1 MLLQVDLYTVVCAAS
16 STASLVCCVVST
28 SSENAPTLRLIASYL
43 LHECIRQHE
52 SSLQSIIMQTDVEAQ
67 ANAES
72 YTLASALQ
80 GQAKDSTH
88 EDLEA
93 FQNDCI
99 LPFLSKSLPSR
110 ISSAFESAENLST
123 KIMGGVILNCESH
136 EVAYSWTRNG
146 KMLESIFHG
155 LLLFARFLIDL
166 PGDGNKTLVQAPVS
180 ECGELLVL
188 LQKLEMD
195 GFCAAI
201 VSTDTSCMM
210 KHARAERADQVLRP
224 LSNPLSQPGYSSF
237 QVSTGSVWTF
247 ISQPHAIDSTMEE
260 AMSVFTALL
269 GAPLRPT
276 ADISSISMNSPRLPE
291 STIK

>member
-1 MLLQVDLYTVVCAAS
+1 MADDDVDACIFITTSGHLLVNCSVREIALSVPHLGSLVATLQQFSQGQRLTLLQVDLYTVVCATS
-16 STASLVCCVVST
+16 STASLVCCVLNT

-52 SSLQSIIMQTDVEAQ
+52 SSLPSIVMQTDMEAQ

-80 GQAKDSTH
+80 GQAKDCTH

-136 EVAYSWTRNG
+136 EVAYSWTRHG
-146 KMLESIFHG
+146 KMLESMVHG
-155 LLLFARFLIDL
+155 LLLFAQFLIDM

-180 ECGELLVL
+180 EC
-188 LQKLEMD
+188 
-195 GFCAAI
+195 
-201 VSTDTSCMM
+201 
-210 KHARAERADQVLRP
+210 
-224 LSNPLSQPGYSSF
+224 
-237 QVSTGSVWTF
+237 
-247 ISQPHAIDSTMEE
+247 
-260 AMSVFTALL
+260 
-269 GAPLRPT
+269 
-276 ADISSISMNSPRLPE
+276 
-291 STIK
+291 